1 MAKIYLN
8 PEQMKDQCVDA
19 SELELPPGDWP
30 KTLVVN
36 DTLVLTFNGVDRTGT
51 FAVYTSLAFTLTIFN
66 T

>member
-1 MAKIYLN
+1 
-8 PEQMKDQCVDA
+8 MKDQCVDA